1 MKTLIAIVG
10 LAALRKDDYIGGEQD
25 GQQDMFAAQ
34 GVGKLA
40 VWLTVFALIFLAA
53 PWLL

>member
-10 LAALRKDDYIGGEQD
+10 LAALRQDDYIGGEQD
-25 GQQDMFAAQ
+25 GQQDVFTAQ

-40 VWLTVFALIFLAA
+40 AWLAAFALVFLTV